1 MRRAIGAGLRIGI
14 LLAAG
19 LAGGPAAAQ
28 GGGLCVVA
36 DPTGT
41 PLNVRAAPGADILG
55 QIGNGRDVEVLEER
69 SDARGRMWALIRQ
82 PGAPAAMG
90 WVFREF
96 IRCGR

>member
-1 MRRAIGAGLRIGI
+1 MRRAIGAGLGI

-19 LAGGPAAAQ
+19 LAGPVAAQ

-69 SDARGRMWALIRQ
+69 PDGRGRMWALIRQ